1 MELFPWT
8 LVRTADG
15 SDTIHDGTVNQHYH
29 STYGAIGESRHIFIE
44 QGFLK
49 ALEHFPVIPTECPSP
64 VIVFNP
70 DPGESRTGQ
79 HQVPV
84 TADLSGDEHFA
95 ALESRAPACSKPTG
109 NTALQILEIGFGTG
123 LNAWLTLIEAEKR
136 STRVH
141 YHSIE
146 SRPLPEEIWRR
157 LNYPEKAGEERFSQK
172 FNTIHECLW
181 DQPVAISDNLI
192 LHKIKNRFEEF
203 TPDGTSLHL
212 IYFDAFD
219 PEAQPELWTASLF
232 TKLYHALH
240 PGGVLVTYSSKGL
253 VKRALRDSG
262 FRVERLP
269 GPPGKR
275 HMLRATRIR

>member
-1 MELFPWT
+1 M
-8 LVRTADG
+8 TADG
-15 SDTIHDGTVNQHYH
+15 SDTIYDGTVNQHYH
-29 STYGAIGESRHIFIE
+29 STFGAIQESRFIFIE
-44 QGFLK
+44 QGLLK
-49 ALEHFPVIPTECPSP
+49 ALDTFCTNVALRSDSECTGTSTTG
-64 VIVFNP
+64 P
-70 DPGESRTGQ
+70 D
-79 HQVPV
+79 
-84 TADLSGDEHFA
+84 
-95 ALESRAPACSKPTG
+95 CSQGLK
-109 NTALQILEIGFGTG
+109 ILEIGFGTG
-123 LNAWLTLIEAEKR
+123 LNALLTLIEAEKR

-157 LNYPEKAGEERFSQK
+157 LNYPEQAGEKRFSRK
-172 FNTIHECLW
+172 FSTIHECPW

-192 LHKIKNRFEEF
+192 LHKIKTRFEEF
-203 TPDGTSLHL
+203 TPNEAYFHL

-232 TKLYHALH
+232 KKLYHALH

-275 HMLRATRIR
+275 HMIRATRVS

>member
-1 MELFPWT
+1 MDSLPWT

-15 SDTIHDGTVNQHYH
+15 SDTIHDETVNQHYH
-29 STYGAIGESRHIFIE
+29 STFGAIGESRHIFIE

-49 ALEHFPVIPTECPSP
+49 ALEQF
-64 VIVFNP
+64 
-70 DPGESRTGQ
+70 
-79 HQVPV
+79 
-84 TADLSGDEHFA
+84 TAH
-95 ALESRAPACSKPTG
+95 ESRAPACPKPTG

-146 SRPLPEEIWRR
+146 SRPLPEEILRR
-157 LNYPEKAGEERFSQK
+157 LNYPEKAGEELFSLK
-172 FNTIHECLW
+172 YNTIHECPW
-181 DQPVAISDNLI
+181 DQPVVISDHFI
-192 LHKIKNRFEEF
+192 LHKIKSRYEEF
-203 TPDGTSLHL
+203 TPDGASFHL

-219 PEAQPELWTASLF
+219 PEAQPEMWTASLF
-232 TKLYHALH
+232 TKLFHALH